1 MSFFKGLFVG
11 SAPSPE
17 VTRLEGE
24 KTAAVAEK
32 EAEKAA
38 VTKEYD
44 DKIAAATA
52 AGAKASSDTPPSG
65 PGTAP
70 IGGRRR
76 KTRKGK
82 SRGGKKSKS
91 RKSRK

>member
-1 MSFFKGLFVG
+1 MSFFGFG
-11 SAPSPE
+11 APDPPAVKS
-17 VTRLEGE
+17 LEAE
-24 KTAAVAEK
+24 RAAAVAEK

-44 DKIAAATA
+44 DKIKAVRAAE
-52 AGAKASSDTPPSG
+52 GAKASSDTPPSG

-82 SRGGKKSKS
+82 SRGGKKGKS
-91 RKSRK
+91 RKARK